1 MEATYIRVST
11 IQQNTI
17 TQEVKSKGE
26 KYVDKVIGIIPF
38 SERPNSSRLMG
49 DISIG
54 KVKHV
59 YVSRIDRLGRDAF
72 DIMKTI
78 EFLKSHKCQ
87 LTVTSLNLSLY
98 LNGKVNPM
106 FMLMTSI
113 YSQLSEQQRE
123 EIKEKTSEG
132 IAEAKKR
139 GVYMGRKR
147 GTSEDKAKFISKH
160 KDIVNCIKSN
170 MSLNKAMETTGK
182 SKPTIIKVKR
192 LIAYN

>member
-11 IQQNTI
+11 SQQNII
-17 TQEVKSKGE
+17 TQEVKSVGE
-26 KYVDKVIGIIPF
+26 KYIDKVIGTTPF
-38 SERPNSSRLMG
+38 AERPNSSRLMG

-54 KVKHV
+54 NIKHV

-87 LTVTSLNLSLY
+87 LTVSSLNLNLY

-113 YSQLSEQQRE
+113 YSQLAEQQRE
-123 EIKEKTSEG
+123 EIKEKTAEG

-139 GVYMGRKR
+139 GVYMGRKK
-147 GTSEDKAKFISKH
+147 GTAEDRDQFISKH
-160 KDIVNCIKSN
+160 KDIVNCLKSD
-170 MSLNKAMETTGK
+170 MSLNKIVETTGK
-182 SKPTIIKVKR
+182 SKPTVIKVKR
-192 LIAYN
+192 LIN

>member
-11 IQQNTI
+11 SQQNTI

-26 KYVDKVIGIIPF
+26 KYIDKIIGTTPF
-38 SERPNSSRLMG
+38 SERPSSGRLIG

-54 KVKHV
+54 KIKHV

-78 EFLKSHKCQ
+78 EFMKSHKCQ
-87 LTVTSLNLSLY
+87 LTVSSLNLNLY

-113 YSQLSEQQRE
+113 YSQLSEQQRD
-123 EIKEKTSEG
+123 EIKEKTAEG

-139 GVYMGRKR
+139 GVYKGRKK
-147 GTSEDKAKFISKH
+147 GTSENTTEFIEKH
-160 KDIVNCIKSN
+160 KDIVNCINSK
-170 MSLNKAMETTGK
+170 MSLNKTMETTGK

-192 LIAYN
+192 LIANV